1 MSRDEKS
8 AQEEKLK
15 EISEKIEKYKL
26 NHTTND
32 VKQKNKRGKQISIAM
47 RLSTE
52 LVVASIV
59 GAILGWYIDKWLNT
73 KPIFFIIFLLL
84 GVISG
89 VKTAIST
96 SKQLYD
102 ES

>member
-26 NHTTND
+26 NHATNG

>member
-1 MSRDEKS
+1 
-8 AQEEKLK
+8 
-15 EISEKIEKYKL
+15 
-26 NHTTND
+26 
-32 VKQKNKRGKQISIAM
+32 M

-89 VKTAIST
+89 VKTAIAT

>member
-15 EISEKIEKYKL
+15 EIAEKIEKYKL

>member
-1 MSRDEKS
+1 
-8 AQEEKLK
+8 
-15 EISEKIEKYKL
+15 
-26 NHTTND
+26 
-32 VKQKNKRGKQISIAM
+32 M

-84 GVISG
+84 GVVSG

-102 ES
+102 

>member
-8 AQEEKLK
+8 VQEEKLK
-15 EISEKIEKYKL
+15 EIGGKIEKYKL

-73 KPIFFIIFLLL
+73 KPIFLIIFLLL
-84 GVISG
+84 GVVSG

-102 ES
+102 

>member
-8 AQEEKLK
+8 VQEEKLK
-15 EISEKIEKYKL
+15 EIGEKIEKYKL
-26 NHTTND
+26 NHITND

-102 ES
+102 

>member
-15 EISEKIEKYKL
+15 EIAEKIEKYKL
-26 NHTTND
+26 IHTSND

-84 GVISG
+84 GVVSG

-102 ES
+102 

>member
-1 MSRDEKS
+1 MSRYDKS
-8 AQEEKLK
+8 AQEEKLR
-15 EISEKIEKYKL
+15 EIAEKIEKYKF
-26 NHTTND
+26 NHTSND

-84 GVISG
+84 GVVSG

-102 ES
+102 

>member
-1 MSRDEKS
+1 MSRDDKS

-15 EISEKIEKYKL
+15 EIAEKIEKYKL
-26 NHTTND
+26 IHTSND

-84 GVISG
+84 GVVSG

-102 ES
+102 

>member
-8 AQEEKLK
+8 VQEEKLK
-15 EISEKIEKYKL
+15 EIGEKIEKYKL

-96 SKQLYD
+96 SKQLYE

>member
-8 AQEEKLK
+8 AAEEKLK
-15 EISEKIEKYKL
+15 EIAEKIEKYKL
-26 NHTTND
+26 SHTPND
-32 VKQKNKRGKQISIAM
+32 IKQKNKRGREISIAM

-89 VKTAIST
+89 VKTAIAT

>member
-8 AQEEKLK
+8 AAEEKLK
-15 EISEKIEKYKL
+15 VIAEKIEKYKL
-26 NHTTND
+26 SHTPNYI
-32 VKQKNKRGKQISIAM
+32 KQKNKRGRQISIAM

-89 VKTAIST
+89 VKTAIAT

>member
-1 MSRDEKS
+1 MSRDDKS
-8 AQEEKLK
+8 AQEEKLR
-15 EISEKIEKYKL
+15 EIAEKIEKYKF
-26 NHTTND
+26 NHTSND

-84 GVISG
+84 GVVSG

-102 ES
+102 

>member
-8 AQEEKLK
+8 VQEEKLK

-32 VKQKNKRGKQISIAM
+32 IKQKNKRGKQISIAM

>member
-8 AQEEKLK
+8 VQEEKLK
-15 EISEKIEKYKL
+15 EIGEKIEKYKL

-52 LVVASIV
+52 LVVSSIV

>member
-15 EISEKIEKYKL
+15 EIAEKIEKYKF
-26 NHTTND
+26 NHTSND

-84 GVISG
+84 GVVSG

-102 ES
+102 